1 MTWANAQLAHGA
13 TQLLRPV
20 RVAFQRNDLDPAPG
34 EREGAGAAPGADL
47 DYEFTRLEGRVG
59 DQDVG
64 EVRPEE
70 VLAETAPPLV
80 PWCPLARGH
89 GSP

>member
-1 MTWANAQLAHGA
+1 MGHALPAQGV

-20 RVAFQRNDLDPAPG
+20 RVAFERNDVDATPG
-34 EREGAGAAPGADL
+34 EREGAGAAPGTDL
-47 DYEFTRLEGRVG
+47 DHEITGLEGRVG

-70 VLAETAPPLV
+70 VLAETAPSLV
-80 PWCPLARGH
+80 PRCPLARGH
-89 GSP
+89 GRP